1 MNQLLTDLG
10 FPSDHYPSDQTL
22 TPGRISAQAH
32 GQFRVL
38 TAQGQILARLS
49 GNDTKALVH
58 TLDYPVT
65 GDHVLVD
72 PDGLIREI
80 LPRRTLLTRGDHYSG
95 TLEEALAANVDLVLV
110 VISMNQDFNIRKIR
124 RFLIMA
130 QSSGASPILVLTK
143 ADLPTAEESHH
154 YLETARSIT
163 DCPILATRQD
173 APETIAPLG
182 ELLQGKTAVL
192 LGASGAGKS
201 TLINRL
207 VGSDLMKTAGIRA
220 ADDQGRH
227 TTTHREII
235 VIPGVGCLIDTP
247 GLRKVELLDD
257 GSAVD
262 GVYDQIRQ
270 LSGQCRYRDC
280 SHGSEPD
287 CAIRSALA
295 SGSLSMADWLDYQAM
310 QQEAR
315 LMEAK
320 ARQREKDRIRQNERL
335 QQARPRKKTW
345 RELDW

>member
-10 FPSDHYPSDQTL
+10 FPSDHYPSDPTL
-22 TPGRISAQAH
+22 IPGRVSAAAH
-32 GQFRVL
+32 GQFHIL
-38 TAQGQILARLS
+38 TDHGQILARLS

-72 PDGLIREI
+72 PDGLIRKI

-130 QSSGASPILVLTK
+130 QASGARPILILTK
-143 ADLPTAEESHH
+143 ADLPSAQDADH
-154 YLETARSIT
+154 YLKTARSIT
-163 DCPILATRQD
+163 DCPVLATRQD
-173 APETIAPLG
+173 APETITPLRD
-182 ELLQGKTAVL
+182 LLQGKTAVL

-207 VGSDLMKTAGIRA
+207 AGADLMKTAGIRS

-262 GVYDQIRQ
+262 GVYDQIQ
-270 LSGQCRYRDC
+270 HLSGQCRYRDC
-280 SHGSEPD
+280 SHQSEPG
-287 CAIRSALA
+287 CAIRTALER
-295 SGSLSMADWLDYQAM
+295 GKLSLADWTDYQAM

-315 LMEAK
+315 LMAAK
-320 ARQREKDRIRQNERL
+320 ARQREKERIRQNERF
-335 QQARPRKKTW
+335 QQTKPRKKTW
-345 RELDW
+345 HELDW